1 MKIAYVAASVIPSWT
16 ANSVQVMKVCQA
28 LIQNGN
34 DVTLYVPGK
43 PTISEETLL
52 IHYGL
57 LKKFPIEWVSYTP
70 VFKKIDFVY
79 KAVQQA
85 RKQKADLVYT
95 RLLWAAVMAQWAGLP
110 VILEIHDRPVGRMG
124 VILLKRFIRNKGL
137 KRIVL
142 ITHALK
148 GILESEYALRFRNDE
163 VIISPDGVDL
173 ERYEQKL
180 SPVEARKKLGLHEKP
195 TAVYSGGFYEGR
207 GLDTLMDLAR
217 KFPEV
222 QFIWVGGKADV
233 VSKWNEKIGTE
244 SIQNIRLTGFVA
256 NENIS
261 IYQMAADVLLMPYGK
276 TISGSSGGNIADVS
290 SPMKMFEYMAAGRVI
305 LTSDL
310 PVLREVLNDKNA
322 AFYIP
327 EDNQDLYNQFSDLIN
342 NEVRRNTLASQA
354 LMDVRQYS
362 WQERMKRILDLMKA
376 ADETR

>member
-1 MKIAYVAASVIPSWT
+1 
-16 ANSVQVMKVCQA
+16 
-28 LIQNGN
+28 
-34 DVTLYVPGK
+34 
-43 PTISEETLL
+43 
-52 IHYGL
+52 
-57 LKKFPIEWVSYTP
+57 
-70 VFKKIDFVY
+70 
-79 KAVQQA
+79 
-85 RKQKADLVYT
+85 
-95 RLLWAAVMAQWAGLP
+95 
-110 VILEIHDRPVGRMG
+110 
-124 VILLKRFIRNKGL
+124 
-137 KRIVL
+137 
-142 ITHALK
+142 
-148 GILESEYALRFRNDE
+148 
-163 VIISPDGVDL
+163 
-173 ERYEQKL
+173 
-180 SPVEARKKLGLHEKP
+180 
-195 TAVYSGGFYEGR
+195 
-207 GLDTLMDLAR
+207 
-217 KFPEV
+217 
-222 QFIWVGGKADV
+222 
-233 VSKWNEKIGTE
+233 
-244 SIQNIRLTGFVA
+244 VA